1 MPLKS
6 VILSTKELQV
16 EHTAEQLSET
26 LTELMTEW
34 NLEKKMDGCCTGN
47 GKNTVNA
54 VKSLDMFNIPCVGH
68 TLQLSVLKSFEL
80 KEVSK
85 MLGRLRK
92 IAGHFYRSPK
102 ASAKLR
108 EKHQLPGAP
117 THKLLNDC
125 VKRWGSMYAMLNR
138 FIEQQQAICAAS
150 LDSRDARQFM
160 ASDDE
165 ISAAEELL
173 AVLEV
178 FHTATEIVSGE
189 KYPTLG

>member
-1 MPLKS
+1 
-6 VILSTKELQV
+6 
-16 EHTAEQLSET
+16 
-26 LTELMTEW
+26 
-34 NLEKKMDGCCTGN
+34 MDGFCTGN

-54 VKSLDMFNIPCVGH
+54 VKSLDMFNMPCVGH
-68 TLQLSVLKSFEL
+68 TLQLSVLKSF
-80 KEVSK
+80 
-85 MLGRLRK
+85 GRLRK

-108 EKHQLPGAP
+108 EKQLLLGAP

-138 FIEQQQAICAAS
+138 FIEQQQAICT
-150 LDSRDARQFM
+150 ARQFM
-160 ASDDE
+160 PSDDE

-178 FHTATEIVSGE
+178 FHIATEIVSGE
-189 KYPTLG
+189 KYPTLGIVHPLL